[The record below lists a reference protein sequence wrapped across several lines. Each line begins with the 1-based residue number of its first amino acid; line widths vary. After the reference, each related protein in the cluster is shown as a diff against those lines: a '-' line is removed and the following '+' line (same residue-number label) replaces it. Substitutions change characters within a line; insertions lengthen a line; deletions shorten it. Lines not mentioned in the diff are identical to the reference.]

1 MLIGDPYRTGIA
13 AVGDQATGRISG
25 FLVCGGGTEARKL
38 WQNDE
43 LHSSA
48 GMAINYEA
56 GQLYTDD
63 RKCTKRH
70 CRLFLVV
77 LDLRTGKE
85 LARVP
90 VAGHKPSMSQI
101 FIGRDAIYYMA
112 TETGSR
118 HGFITRVTASP
129 R

>member
-1 MLIGDPYRTGIA
+1 MMVGDPYRTGIA
-13 AVGDQATGRISG
+13 AVSDQATGRISG
-25 FLVCGGGTEARKL
+25 FLICDGGVEARKL
-38 WQNDE
+38 WENDS

-56 GQLYTDD
+56 GQLYTDG
-63 RKCTKRH
+63 RKCPTR
-70 CRLFLVV
+70 RFLVV

-90 VAGHKPSMSQI
+90 VAGSKPSMSQI
-101 FIGRDAIYYMA
+101 FIGRNAVCYMA
-112 TETGSR
+112 TETGTP
-118 HGFITRVTASP
+118 HGFITRVTATP